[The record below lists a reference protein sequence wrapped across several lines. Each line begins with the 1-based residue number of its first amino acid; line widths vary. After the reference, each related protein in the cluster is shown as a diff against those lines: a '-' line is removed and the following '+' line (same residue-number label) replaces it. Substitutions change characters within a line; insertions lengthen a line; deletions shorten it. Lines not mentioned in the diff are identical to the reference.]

1 VLPMYV
7 AKGAPTM
14 TSERTQSYSRV
25 VRTIDELG
33 PTKLLAG
40 EQQRIRDAADT
51 LIFCPGIDADERAA
65 IADVEA
71 LVNHLIESGRWT
83 AERAFELR
91 DDVLGCGPLA
101 LAA

>member
-1 VLPMYV
+1 
-7 AKGAPTM
+7 M

-25 VRTIDELG
+25 VRTIDEIG

-51 LIFCPGIDADERAA
+51 LVFCAGIDADERAA

-71 LVNHLIESGRWT
+71 LINHLIESGRWT
-83 AERAFELR
+83 TERGFELR

>member
-1 VLPMYV
+1 
-7 AKGAPTM
+7 M

-25 VRTIDELG
+25 VRTLDDLG
-33 PTKLLAG
+33 PAKLLAD

-51 LIFCPGIDADERAA
+51 LVFCAGIEDAERTA

-71 LVNHLIESGRWT
+71 LVGHLAESGRWT
-83 AERAFELR
+83 AERAAELR

>member
-1 VLPMYV
+1 
-7 AKGAPTM
+7 M

-25 VRTIDELG
+25 VRTLDDLG
-33 PTKLLAG
+33 PTKLLAD
-40 EQQRIRDAADT
+40 EQRRIREAADT
-51 LIFCPGIDADERAA
+51 LIFCGGIDADERAA

-71 LVNHLIESGRWT
+71 LIAHLSESGRWT
-83 AERAFELR
+83 TERAGELR

>member
-1 VLPMYV
+1 MYV

-25 VRTIDELG
+25 VRTIDEIG

-51 LIFCPGIDADERAA
+51 LVFCAGIDADERAA

-71 LVNHLIESGRWT
+71 LINHLIESGRWT
-83 AERAFELR
+83 TERGFELR

>member
-1 VLPMYV
+1 MYV

-25 VRTIDELG
+25 VRTIDEIG

-51 LIFCPGIDADERAA
+51 LVFCVGIDADERAA

-83 AERAFELR
+83 AERGFELR

>member
-1 VLPMYV
+1 
-7 AKGAPTM
+7 M

-40 EQQRIRDAADT
+40 EQQRLRDAADT
-51 LIFCPGIDADERAA
+51 LIFCAGIEADERAA

-71 LVNHLIESGRWT
+71 LVAHLADSGRWT
-83 AERAFELR
+83 AERAAELR

>member
-1 VLPMYV
+1 VV
-7 AKGAPTM
+7 KGAPTM

-51 LIFCPGIDADERAA
+51 LIFCAGIDEAERAA
-65 IADVEA
+65 IADVDS
-71 LVNHLIESGRWT
+71 LVGHLIESGRWT
-83 AERAFELR
+83 AERASELR

>member
-1 VLPMYV
+1 MYV
-7 AKGAPTM
+7 AKGAPSM

-40 EQQRIRDAADT
+40 EQQRVRDAADT
-51 LIFCPGIDADERAA
+51 LVLCAGIEEAERAA
-65 IADVEA
+65 IADVES
-71 LVNHLIESGRWT
+71 LVGHLVGSGRWT
-83 AERAFELR
+83 AERASELR

>member
-1 VLPMYV
+1 
-7 AKGAPTM
+7 M

-25 VRTIDELG
+25 VRTLDDLG
-33 PTKLLAG
+33 PTKLQAD
-40 EQQRIRDAADT
+40 EQRRIRDAADT
-51 LIFCPGIDADERAA
+51 LIFGAGIDADERAA

-71 LVNHLIESGRWT
+71 LVDHLIDSGRWT
-83 AERAFELR
+83 TERAAELR

>member
-1 VLPMYV
+1 
-7 AKGAPTM
+7 M

-33 PTKLLAG
+33 PAKLLAG

-51 LIFCPGIDADERAA
+51 LIFCAGLDEAERTA
-65 IADVEA
+65 IADVES
-71 LVNHLIESGRWT
+71 LVGHLVESGRWT
-83 AERAFELR
+83 AERAAELC

-101 LAA
+101 VAA